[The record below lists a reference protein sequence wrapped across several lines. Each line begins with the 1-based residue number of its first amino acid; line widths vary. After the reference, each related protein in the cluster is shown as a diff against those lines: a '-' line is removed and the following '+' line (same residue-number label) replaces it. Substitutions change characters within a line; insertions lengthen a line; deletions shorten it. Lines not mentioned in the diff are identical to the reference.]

1 MAEALRLMVMP
12 PGPAPCAL
20 AVARAQPRAR
30 SNGGA
35 KICDIVYRH
44 YISHRCAIAQNRLC
58 RIQCAYR
65 RYEVVRALTWFSE
78 FDSRLV
84 YSVYRYTVYLLL
96 FGREGIVL
104 GAAATRA
111 Y

>member
-1 MAEALRLMVMP
+1 MEE
-12 PGPAPCAL
+12 
-20 AVARAQPRAR
+20 Q
-30 SNGGA
+30 
-35 KICDIVYRH
+35 KCDIVYLVI
-44 YISHRCAIAQNRLC
+44 ISHRCAIAQNRLC

-84 YSVYRYTVYLLL
+84 YSIYRYTVSLLL